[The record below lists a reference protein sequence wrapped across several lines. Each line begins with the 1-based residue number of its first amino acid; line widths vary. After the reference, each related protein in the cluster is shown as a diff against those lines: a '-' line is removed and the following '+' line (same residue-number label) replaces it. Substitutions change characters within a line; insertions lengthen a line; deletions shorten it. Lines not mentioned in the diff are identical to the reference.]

1 MKKFFLLSC
10 MCLAFGSDLYSQNE
24 TKNSSD
30 WKFTGQAQIRTEY
43 DGRDFNN
50 DTYMYNFTSSRIR
63 FAAEKTIFNDVTG
76 FIQMQDSRLLGNENN
91 TIANFKNLDLHQ
103 GYIRIDNIFNAPIWV
118 QAGRFKMKYGTERW
132 ISYNEFSYISRAFD
146 GIRAGYKSDD
156 VNVDVFYTIVE
167 PSVEILSTGTPSKYP
182 YNAIQDTSVTASG
195 LWADFKINKSHSINA
210 MLMMENDNKK
220 ISTDQ
225 ILKRYTT
232 GLSYNYNYYGFKAL
246 AEFAYQF
253 GTQSNTDISA
263 YNFALEASYNFDP
276 IKVGATIDMFSG
288 AKSDDKEVKAFVRPF
303 GAGHKFFGY
312 MDYFPA
318 IFSKT
323 AVNPGMNDF
332 VLNFEYKTPDKPFY
346 INVDLHYFMTNKEYE
361 MKDTKKSSSVGQ
373 EIDLK
378 FGYHVVKGAVVE
390 LGASAFIAG
399 DVMKDAFKT
408 TEGERKDPGVWTYL
422 QLKVDL

>member
-1 MKKFFLLSC
+1 MKKFLLLSC
-10 MCLAFGSDLYSQNE
+10 MCLAFGSELYSQNE
-24 TKNSSD
+24 TKNTSD

-50 DTYMYNFTSSRIR
+50 DTYLYNFTSSRIR

-76 FIQMQDSRLLGNENN
+76 FIQMQDSRQLGSENN
-91 TIANFKNLDLHQ
+91 TIANSKNLDLHQ
-103 GYIRIDNIFNAPIWV
+103 GYIRIDNVFNAPIWV

-146 GIRAGYKSDD
+146 GIRGGYKSED
-156 VNVDVFYTIVE
+156 VNVDVFSMIISPAGDIV
-167 PSVEILSTGTPSKYP
+167 STGDPSKYP
-182 YNAIQDTSVTASG
+182 YYAKDDLSIRATGAYG
-195 LWADFKINKSHSINA
+195 DFKLNKSHKLS
-210 MLMMENDNKK
+210 LMM
-220 ISTDQ
+220 
-225 ILKRYTT
+225 LKEGMNPGYLDRYTA
-232 GLSYNYNYYGFKAL
+232 GLSYYYNYYGFKAL

-253 GTQSNTDISA
+253 GTLSNTDIAA

-288 AKSDDKEVKAFVRPF
+288 AKWEDKEIKAFVRPF

-318 IFSKT
+318 IFSK
-323 AVNPGMNDF
+323 AFVNPGLNDF

-346 INVDLHYFMTNKEYE
+346 INADLHYFMTNVEYE
-361 MKDTKKSSSVGQ
+361 MKDTKKSSAVGQ

-378 FGYHVVKGAVVE
+378 FGYQVVKGAVLE
-390 LGASAFIAG
+390 LGASAFFAG

-408 TEGERKDPGVWTYL
+408 TEGERTDPGVWTYL